1 MGRPVK
7 NVGMLPDDQ
16 TLAPIGVLDSR
27 YVSGAEQVE
36 AALAGL
42 GLFLIVAHAV

>member
-27 YVSGAEQVE
+27 YAEHGE

-42 GLFLIVAHAV
+42 GQ

>member
-27 YVSGAEQVE
+27 ASGAECVE
-36 AALAGL
+36 TALAGL
-42 GLFLIVAHAV
+42 RL